1 MIDCLDRNGEYAI
14 SDDEESYITD
24 PVQSINNL
32 DSFLSEVK
40 INEEESRDKI

>member
-24 PVQSINNL
+24 PLRSVNNL
-32 DSFLSEVK
+32 DSFLSERK
-40 INEEESRDKI
+40 IC